1 MRRKIFA
8 FILNMRCGAK
18 IALQV
23 NRFTKHKSVINVN
36 LSKRATSV
44 AMNGDGGGEDG
55 GDGDDEG
62 ENKGGGACGTAFDGK
77 PKLEW
82 SVTLSPV
89 HLLTRSHSWSVGRS
103 VYYIEIV

>member
-1 MRRKIFA
+1 M
-8 FILNMRCGAK
+8 L
-18 IALQV
+18 
-23 NRFTKHKSVINVN
+23 
-36 LSKRATSV
+36 

-62 ENKGGGACGTAFDGK
+62 ENGGACGTAFDGK

-89 HLLTRSHSWSVGRS
+89 HLLTRSHSWSVGRCITS
-103 VYYIEIV
+103 KLYNDDAVVVFE